1 MNINDNHSG
10 SVLRGIGTEQ
20 TTARGLARRGGAA
33 RRGRRRFIAIVGLG
47 LHAAAAPGAGAAGIT
62 FDSGISHGM
71 VIQRGRPVTL
81 SGTGSPNA
89 TLTLTLASETH
100 SVRTE
105 ADGRWAAR
113 LPAMAPGGPH
123 TLTATEG
130 ATTATIDDVWV
141 GDVWLASGQSNM
153 QMGLAETIGG
163 REAIAELSRQP
174 GIRFLEVP
182 RGGADSP
189 QSELKAE
196 WNRPS
201 LELLARFSAV
211 ACHFAAHLRREPALA
226 EIPLGLINSSFGGTS
241 IEAWSPAASLADIPK
256 DRLSGS
262 MFGIPPGALFN
273 RMIHPLLAHPIK
285 GVLWYQG
292 EANAGQPVVY
302 GQLLRNL
309 MDQWRSGWGQADLPF
324 LIVQL
329 PAFDGRMGGL
339 DFGWL
344 REAQDKAGTAAPHAW
359 SAVTYDTTDGFD
371 LHPKEKEEIGRRL
384 ALIAKREVYGLDVH
398 PHGPRPRKVE
408 TSGRQLI
415 ITFDQ
420 EITTALNAVPRGLA
434 IAGTDGDYRFAS
446 PTVEGNKV
454 SLESDDVPEPKTVRY
469 AWGGLTNANL
479 TGRNGLPAFAFRTD
493 DFPPES
499 AVFQPLP
506 VFQRIETPVYQLE
519 TGTNGRIAS
528 LIVRGQQFLSNE
540 PAGGTAVPGGF
551 GFRNLAHT
559 TVLGPR
565 RIALSDGGVTLEVA
579 CLESEVTWTLT
590 NHGSDPVDL
599 HINLASEVEAS
610 SDPATVT
617 LSRGD
622 VRVQLKGINR
632 LEGRRIIATAP
643 AHASTQLQLLI
654 EKP

>member
-1 MNINDNHSG
+1 MKTNDSDYEG
-10 SVLRGIGTEQ
+10 SLRGIRMKE
-20 TTARGLARRGGAA
+20 TAMPGRGQRGA
-33 RRGRRRFIAIVGLG
+33 GLSHG
-47 LHAAAAPGAGAAGIT
+47 LRVVAFSALLLHAAAVLNAGAAGIA

-71 VIQRGRPVTL
+71 VLQRGRPITVR
-81 SGTGSPNA
+81 GTGTPHA
-89 TLTLTLASETH
+89 TLTITLASH
-100 SVRTE
+100 NQSVRAE
-105 ADGRWAAR
+105 ADGRWAA
-113 LPAMAPGGPH
+113 LFPAMAPGGPF
-123 TLTATEG
+123 TLTASEG
-130 ATTATIDDVWV
+130 ATTATVDDVWV

-153 QMGLAETIGG
+153 QMGLTETIGG
-163 REAIAELSRQP
+163 REVLAELSRQP
-174 GIRFLEVP
+174 AIRFLEVP

-189 QSELKAE
+189 QSELKEE

-201 LELLARFSAV
+201 PEILARFSAV
-211 ACHFAAHLRREPALA
+211 ACHFAAHLRREPSLA
-226 EIPLGLINSSFGGTS
+226 AVPLGLVNSSFGGTS
-241 IEAWSPAASLADIPK
+241 IEAWSPADSLADIPK

-292 EANAGQPVVY
+292 EANAGQPALY

-324 LIVQL
+324 LVVQL

-344 REAQDKAGTAAPHAW
+344 REAQDKACTGAPNAW
-359 SAVTYDTTDGFD
+359 SVVTYDTTDGFD

-398 PHGPRPRKVE
+398 AHGPRPQKVE
-408 TSGRQLI
+408 ASGRQLI
-415 ITFDQ
+415 VTFDQ
-420 EITTALNAVPRGLA
+420 EITAALKASPRGLA

-446 PTVEGNKV
+446 ATVEGNTV
-454 SLESDDVPEPKTVRY
+454 SLESKGVPEPKTVRY

-479 TGRNGLPAFAFRTD
+479 TGRDGLPAFAFRTD

-499 AVFQPLP
+499 VVFQPLP
-506 VFQRIETPVYQLE
+506 AFQRIETPLYQLE

-528 LIVRGQQFLSNE
+528 LIVRGKQFLSNE

-579 CLESEVTWTLT
+579 CLESEMTWTLT
-590 NHGSDPVDL
+590 NHGNDPVDL
-599 HINLASEVEAS
+599 HINLASEVEVS

-622 VRVQLKGINR
+622 VRVQLKGTNR
-632 LEGRRIIATAP
+632 LEGRRIIPTAP
-643 AHASTQLQLLI
+643 AKASTQLQFLI